1 MIVKL
6 SDPTNTEMI
15 VAEAYQRTLQD
26 SASYYCNRLQA
37 FRKAYGNISLPDVYS
52 SICMQYDNDTPQTNY
67 GRHVEGDY
75 VTIRSNH
82 VKGYSLPV
90 TCRFNDEGEISIS
103 CSRSQHTE
111 HSHTL
116 LEVFC
121 KNLLH
126 ISNEQNIEVEI
137 ISRN

>member
-26 SASYYCNRLQA
+26 SANYYCNRLRA
-37 FRKAYGNISLPDVYS
+37 FRKAYRNIPIHDVYS
-52 SICMQYDNDTPQTNY
+52 SICMQYDNDIDHANY

-75 VTIRSNH
+75 VTIRSNL
-82 VKGYSLPV
+82 VKGYNLPI
-90 TCRFNDEGEISIS
+90 TCRFNDQGEISIS
-103 CSRSQHTE
+103 SSRSPHTE

-116 LEVFC
+116 LKVFTT
-121 KNLLH
+121 NLLH
-126 ISNEQNIEVEI
+126 VANEQKIEVEI